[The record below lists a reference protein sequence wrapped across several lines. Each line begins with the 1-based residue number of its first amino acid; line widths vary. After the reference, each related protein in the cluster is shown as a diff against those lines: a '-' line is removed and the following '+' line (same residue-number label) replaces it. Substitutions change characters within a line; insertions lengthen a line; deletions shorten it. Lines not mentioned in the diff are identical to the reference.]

1 MATNID
7 KRDVNRFRTYA
18 GLDTSPESN
27 MNWGD
32 IATEVSKGIG
42 LIKKDRE
49 NRKAAIDQ
57 AQVDQLKALS
67 EVPDLNNR
75 SLNGII
81 IDGSDSS
88 KQVTVNMYNELK
100 KGNIKVKDFMLF
112 MQNQK
117 NGYSSMSSAV
127 KNYDGW
133 YTKAKERLGTDEN
146 GNIIASDLNIYSNET
161 IDGFGNLNNKKLVPN
176 PINGQL
182 QLVTMLKDKN
192 GNYTIMP
199 DPNKNPNNFQNPNA
213 INVRMNFE
221 EDRKVLSDQAAQ
233 LTDSIAKKITSRQF
247 DGSISSIEDF
257 RQASVFGKWKKDS
270 VASLTSSDNDS
281 AQILTQSG
289 GYKFAGSIEEF
300 REKHPGLSEDLFIKV
315 DTSGDQPLVELTEE
329 QREVA
334 RGYADTAIESQ
345 LDQIEKIQTPTRDPD
360 TPSKVNQK
368 QEDIDDIG
376 YIKELDIIMHGN
388 PLEAEA
394 ALKRRIDTK
403 NQDPNTPLDEKIVS
417 FEITEDQI
425 ILRRA
430 KGDPLTI
437 DRIADTGVVDDP
449 NTPEDE
455 SVRTLSNLDDVV
467 AINDLIS
474 PNKLSRGRIED
485 LIKQEG
491 ITLGKRRKEGVGS
504 KVGKSEIPAISS
516 GTLNPVSNTSIASD
530 IQTTLNDTAAGDTNN
545 KIKGTVQK
553 AISTHMPQALQ
564 QELNDNPSLY
574 GPTTIKKDDTLNE
587 ITITIAGEETII
599 PTSRSTTSSEIAD
612 KITEAINKAR
622 KKVNENRTSSKL
634 NKKNDEDKPSY
645 AAWKKDNPGGS
656 VKDWKKGTGR

>member
-49 NRKAAIDQ
+49 DRKAAIDQ

-247 DGSISSIEDF
+247 DGSISSIENF
-257 RQASVFGKWKKDS
+257 RQASVFGKW
-270 VASLTSSDNDS
+270 
-281 AQILTQSG
+281 
-289 GYKFAGSIEEF
+289 
-300 REKHPGLSEDLFIKV
+300 EKG
-315 DTSGDQPLVELTEE
+315 
-329 QREVA
+329 
-334 RGYADTAIESQ
+334 
-345 LDQIEKIQTPTRDPD
+345 
-360 TPSKVNQK
+360 
-368 QEDIDDIG
+368 
-376 YIKELDIIMHGN
+376 
-388 PLEAEA
+388 
-394 ALKRRIDTK
+394 
-403 NQDPNTPLDEKIVS
+403 
-417 FEITEDQI
+417 
-425 ILRRA
+425 
-430 KGDPLTI
+430 
-437 DRIADTGVVDDP
+437 
-449 NTPEDE
+449 
-455 SVRTLSNLDDVV
+455 
-467 AINDLIS
+467 
-474 PNKLSRGRIED
+474 
-485 LIKQEG
+485 
-491 ITLGKRRKEGVGS
+491 
-504 KVGKSEIPAISS
+504 
-516 GTLNPVSNTSIASD
+516 
-530 IQTTLNDTAAGDTNN
+530 
-545 KIKGTVQK
+545 
-553 AISTHMPQALQ
+553 
-564 QELNDNPSLY
+564 
-574 GPTTIKKDDTLNE
+574 
-587 ITITIAGEETII
+587 
-599 PTSRSTTSSEIAD
+599 
-612 KITEAINKAR
+612 
-622 KKVNENRTSSKL
+622 
-634 NKKNDEDKPSY
+634 
-645 AAWKKDNPGGS
+645 
-656 VKDWKKGTGR
+656 